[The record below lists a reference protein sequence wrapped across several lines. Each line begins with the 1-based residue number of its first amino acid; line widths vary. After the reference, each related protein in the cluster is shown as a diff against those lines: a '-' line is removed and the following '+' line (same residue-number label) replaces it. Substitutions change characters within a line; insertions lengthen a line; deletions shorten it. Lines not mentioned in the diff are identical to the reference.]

1 MDNITSTGFDVF
13 FNGVIP
19 IIYAIT
25 YQLISQKTKCLVED
39 FTSFGLMPLVPMLYA
54 ISQNERLLLIAG
66 IHSIYLVSELNS
78 EVKGLV
84 RIILFALPND
94 ELKLEIKIN
103 KIIAHEIKPSLES
116 LSELLKLQGSKPKQ
130 MAIFKYTLEKIE
142 PELNLLSELLELQG
156 ENRLNKDIE
165 KQMRKLEEIVEKIKE
180 GQVESILQRFKPL
193 DTIIKRWKNISTNS
207 EERYVVTVEALEK
220 R

>member
-1 MDNITSTGFDVF
+1 MAIFPNENISSFS
-13 FNGVIP
+13 VIIFVIWNLNFYISSFIYLILIP
-19 IIYAIT
+19 ANSISIKIIY
-25 YQLISQKTKCLVED
+25 S
-39 FTSFGLMPLVPMLYA
+39 
-54 ISQNERLLLIAG
+54 LLLIAG